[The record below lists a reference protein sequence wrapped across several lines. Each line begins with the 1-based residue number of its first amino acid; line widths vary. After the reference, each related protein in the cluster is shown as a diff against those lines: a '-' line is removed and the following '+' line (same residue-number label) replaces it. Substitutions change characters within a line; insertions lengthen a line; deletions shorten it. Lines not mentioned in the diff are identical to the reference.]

1 MPSLI
6 RNPSVLPNYR
16 YIAVFLL
23 VLSTAF
29 PLGIQSVQGPDW
41 LGALIGLAAYITL
54 IVVTYR
60 RLKDAALSGGW
71 ICSMIVVANIGP
83 SWQGPGDTALYLGN
97 LIIFIPLTLAWV
109 TPANSGANP
118 RPALIPQGS

>member
-1 MPSLI
+1 MIQNS
-6 RNPSVLPNYR
+6 SVLPHYR
-16 YIAVFLL
+16 FVAGLL
-23 VLSTAF
+23 LLLALVVPFA
-29 PLGIQSVQGPDW
+29 IQSVQGPDW
-41 LGALIGLAAYITL
+41 LGALIGLPAYITL

-71 ICSMIVVANIGP
+71 IWSMIIVANIGP
-83 SWQGPGDTALYLGN
+83 SWQGPGDTELYLGN